1 MIFLSSI
8 EKVTHGINLGHFG
21 LTWKSCGYNLEKKN
35 WEPKSQI
42 NLMLKDKIDK
52 KKVNLSQPTKLS
64 MQVMYAIRFHNFF
77 IS

>member
-1 MIFLSSI
+1 
-8 EKVTHGINLGHFG
+8 
-21 LTWKSCGYNLEKKN
+21 
-35 WEPKSQI
+35 
-42 NLMLKDKIDK
+42 MLKDKIDK